1 MCFLFCCA
9 GNVPFTATDK
19 DLIKFL
25 KLPAQTEVE
34 IPALKSNPNKKIG
47 FAFVTV
53 CVSQVEEVLK
63 FNNEEMMGRKLKVAL
78 GKPKDQS
85 KPGKWQKTPEKA
97 GVSVVRCSYK

>member
-1 MCFLFCCA
+1 MSVLVVCCCV
-9 GNVPFTATDK
+9 GNVPFAATDK

-34 IPALKSNPNKKIG
+34 IPVFRYNPNRKIG

-53 CVSQVEEVLK
+53 DVSLVEEVLK
-63 FNNEEMMGRKLKVAL
+63 FNNEEMMGRNLKVAL

-85 KPGKWQKTPEKA
+85 KPSKWQKTPEKG
-97 GVSVVRCSYK
+97 GVSDEFG